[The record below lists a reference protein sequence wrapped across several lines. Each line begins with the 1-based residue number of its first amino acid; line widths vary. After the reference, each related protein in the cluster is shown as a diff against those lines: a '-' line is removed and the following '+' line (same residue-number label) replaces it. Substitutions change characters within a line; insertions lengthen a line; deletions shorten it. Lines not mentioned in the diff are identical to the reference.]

1 VINTGTWARGSESTR
16 SARSVFHLL
25 RMFVEMKKFSVKKV
39 ARSGFTLIELLVVIS
54 IIAILMAL
62 VLPAIQSAREA
73 ARKTQCR
80 NNLRQIG
87 IALYAWS
94 DSDKLGRLCDGAYD
108 PSRDGDFTKYGWVA
122 NVIKVNGGLPNEMKC
137 PSNPLRGSE
146 KLEEVVGNFKTASRS
161 KLGSV
166 GQPLYDSRIG
176 QGQLFDAE
184 SAFNAGF
191 SVPYLDAT
199 AGDFGTAA
207 HGTADAAHLPLVRAI
222 EAGYS
227 TNYASSWH
235 MVRTGMKSATVD
247 GAVATA
253 AGRGSKE
260 HKDSR
265 GPLAQRTIGQSDVPG
280 SSIPMLCDAAP
291 GDSDEAILSVNLT
304 DELPAGSR
312 LCEAFNDGP
321 AFWNSSAGDGTGSV
335 ALVADGNG
343 DGLPMSAYIMD
354 GLTRTVGG
362 MTWTAPVA
370 PKEGDLAPIVSQTGV
385 AGTLFLQDTRDFFAV
400 HLDAGNVLMADGSVK
415 QMFDKN
421 GDGYFNPGFGASKGN
436 AEVDGYTSEEVEVSP
451 FEVYFGIH
459 LDNSLWTKGKFE
471 SDAD

>member
-1 VINTGTWARGSESTR
+1 MINTGIWARGSESTR
-16 SARSVFHLL
+16 SARNVFHLL

-108 PSRDGDFTKYGWVA
+108 GSRDGDITKYGWVA
-122 NVIKVNGGLPNEMKC
+122 NVVKVNGGLPNEMKC

-146 KLEEVVGNFKTASRS
+146 KLEELIGNNKAASRS
-161 KLGSV
+161 KLGVV
-166 GQPLYDSRIG
+166 GQPLYDARIG
-176 QGQLFDAE
+176 QGGLFDPDSE
-184 SAFNAGF
+184 FNVVGEGYSGGA
-191 SVPYLDAT
+191 YLDASLPNFGADGTRTSDT
-199 AGDFGTAA
+199 ANA
-207 HGTADAAHLPLVRAI
+207 PLRRAI

-235 MVRTGMKSATVD
+235 MVRTGLKSANLD
-247 GAVATA
+247 GSVATA
-253 AGRGSKE
+253 AGTGCKE

-265 GPLAQRTIGQSDVPG
+265 GPLSQRTIGQSDVPG
-280 SSIPMLCDAAP
+280 SSIPMLSDAAP

-335 ALVADGNG
+335 ALIADGNG
-343 DGLPMSAYIMD
+343 DGQAMLNYIMD
-354 GLTRTVGG
+354 GRGG
-362 MTWTAPVA
+362 RPIA
-370 PKEGDLAPIVSQTGV
+370 PKEGDVVVPSAQD
-385 AGTLFLQDTRDFFAV
+385 GTLGTLWLQDTRDFFAV
-400 HLDAGNVLMADGSVK
+400 HMDAGNVLMADGSVK

-421 GDGYFNPGFGASKGN
+421 GDGYFNPGFASSQGD
-436 AEVDGYTSEEVEVSP
+436 AEVDGYTSAEVEVSP